1 MDADPGSSYGSTSY
15 FSTSYRSVR
24 RLKDSADLKTSRSYG
39 ELFCESAEEHKP
51 GMTAISLL
59 PFARLPL

>member
-1 MDADPGSSYGSTSY
+1 
-15 FSTSYRSVR
+15 VR